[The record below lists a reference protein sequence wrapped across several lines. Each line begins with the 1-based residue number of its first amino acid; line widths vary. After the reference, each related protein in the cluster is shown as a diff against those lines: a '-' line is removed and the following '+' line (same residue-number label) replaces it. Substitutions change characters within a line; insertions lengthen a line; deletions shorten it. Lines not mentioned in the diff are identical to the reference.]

1 MAPETATFAM
11 KRIVYVSRS
20 TLPSLSADAEVR
32 SLVESARSKNATLG
46 ITGALIFT
54 GDHFAQII
62 EGPDAQIDG
71 LMAQVLHDPR
81 HHSIQHFEDLD
92 VPGRHFA
99 TWSLA
104 YQGPSTFVDR
114 RVRSLFVSDAAVRPR
129 LKSELLDLLHDFVTP

>member
-1 MAPETATFAM
+1 M

-20 TLPSLSADAEVR
+20 TIPSLSADAEVGA
-32 SLVESARSKNATLG
+32 LVEKARSRNAELG

-54 GDHFAQII
+54 GDHFAQIV
-62 EGPDAQIDG
+62 EGPGAEIDT
-71 LMAQVLHDPR
+71 LMARILHDPR
-81 HHSIQHFEDLD
+81 HHSVQHFEDLD

-114 RVRSLFVSDAAVRPR
+114 RVRSLFVSDASVRRR
-129 LKSELLDLLHDFVTP
+129 LKAELLDLLHDLVTPP